1 MKLSF
6 KKRIATYFIISTA
19 IIIALVFGTVYY
31 IVRQTVYSN
40 LDKDLAIEANE
51 HRVKVEVSKDG
62 MLYFINKKDLLA
74 AEHSQ
79 AQVNPVFIQLIDANG
94 EFVDKSPN
102 LKQNQL
108 KFRSINEDGSHFN
121 TSLNNHPIRQ
131 VQIPIIIN
139 KKIEGYILAA
149 MSLEASLMVLSN
161 LRYTLFLL
169 YPIILLGLFF
179 ISVFFAGRSI
189 QPVVSIIE
197 KTNRIT
203 RQNLYERV
211 EIPSTKDELQ
221 TLSLSINALLQ
232 RIENAMIRE
241 QQFTSD
247 ASHELRTPIAVL
259 KGTLEVLLRKPR
271 SKEEYDEKIAYCLK
285 EIDRISLILD
295 QLLDVARNDE
305 STAFYAIEKSS
316 AIGLIREVILR
327 RQKELEEKSIVLISQ
342 FNTVTPDVQINA
354 FFGATIIENILVN
367 AIKYSKEN
375 SEIVIALNLAGNGLL
390 CSIQDHGIGI
400 KQEDLSKIFQ
410 PFFRSEALKHKEIQG
425 SGLGLAIVKKAANAI
440 NASISVQSEWGKG
453 TTFEIQFNE
462 ILRES

>member
-31 IVRQTVYSN
+31 IVQRTVYAN
-40 LDKDLAIEANE
+40 LDKDLGIEADE
-51 HRVKVEVSKDG
+51 HRLKVEVSKDG
-62 MLYFINKKDLLA
+62 VLFFINKEDLLA

-94 EFVDKSPN
+94 KFVDKSPN
-102 LKQNQL
+102 LKQNKL
-108 KFRSINEDGSHFN
+108 HFRSLKKDGSHFN

-131 VQIPIIIN
+131 VQIPIIIHE
-139 KKIEGYILAA
+139 KIEGYVLAA

-161 LRYTLFLL
+161 LRNTLFLL
-169 YPIILLGLFF
+169 YPIILVGLFF
-179 ISVFFAGRSI
+179 ISMFFAGRSI

-211 EIPSTKDELQ
+211 EIPATKDELQ

-271 SKEEYDEKIAYCLK
+271 SKEEYDEKITYCLK

-305 STAFYAIEKSS
+305 STTFYAIEKLS
-316 AIGLIREVILR
+316 AIELIQEVILR
-327 RQKELEEKSIVLISQ
+327 RQKELDEKSIEIITQ
-342 FNTVTPDVQINA
+342 FHDVTPGVQINS

-367 AIKYSKEN
+367 AIKYSKKN
-375 SEIVIALNLAGNGLL
+375 AEIVIALNLVDDSLI

-400 KQEDLSKIFQ
+400 KPEDLEKIFQ

-425 SGLGLAIVKKAANAI
+425 SGLGLAIAQKAAKAI
-440 NASISVQSEWGKG
+440 NATLSVQSEWGKG
-453 TTFEIQFNE
+453 TIFDIQFHE